1 MISVPTTTVT
11 ILGGGTSS
19 EWGDPEDGETVVR
32 AGVPAAIH
40 EQTVLS
46 QTENDQAQIVKRA
59 FTGRLPSWALD
70 LVDKTS
76 RLRDD
81 RSGEIYLVDV
91 VSRPRNAVVPMDVRL
106 DLRIVD

>member
-1 MISVPTTTVT
+1 MIAIPTTTVT
-11 ILGGGTSS
+11 ILAGSTSS
-19 EWGDPEDGETVVR
+19 EWGDPEEGETVVR

-40 EQTVLS
+40 EQTVMS

-59 FTGRLPSWALD
+59 FTGRLPHWARQY
-70 LVDKTS
+70 VSGAS

-81 RSGEIYLVDV
+81 RTGDIFLVDV